1 MYQMPVLHVPAA
13 DVSEALHVPAAD
25 VSEALHVPTAGV
37 SEYRCFLKILRS

>member
-1 MYQMPVLHVPAA
+1 MYQMPV
-13 DVSEALHVPAAD
+13 LHVPAAD

>member
-13 DVSEALHVPAAD
+13 GVSEALHVPI
-25 VSEALHVPTAGV
+25 AGV